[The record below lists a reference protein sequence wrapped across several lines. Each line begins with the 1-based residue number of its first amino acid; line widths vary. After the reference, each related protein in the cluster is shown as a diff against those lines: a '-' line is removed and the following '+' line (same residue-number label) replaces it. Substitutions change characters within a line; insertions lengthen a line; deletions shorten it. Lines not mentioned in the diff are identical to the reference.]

1 MTPSFDFYD
10 KSGYFAE
17 LTRCANNANKGDKLI
32 LMAMSYD
39 ANVPE
44 VADMVEALSRAAAR
58 GANVQLIID
67 AMTFILDD
75 KERVG
80 PLFTRGKIIPK
91 RLTGSF
97 RRTYETL
104 EELRANGGQYFII
117 NHPKHAF
124 MWPYGGRSHIKLAI
138 INDRL
143 FIGGCNFDDTNYLDV
158 MAVWQNQPTVDAI
171 TAILEKITA
180 KGSVREALEDTDQT
194 LVLGELMNIY
204 IDCGVKRQST
214 ILRQAHTIIDEA
226 KESVIITCQYFP
238 GEDTAKRLLAAH
250 KRGVKV
256 KIYYSHP
263 SAHGQAFFVHHLYN
277 LRERLGVPA
286 SFFEDRLAKDI
297 PKLHSK
303 IIITESAAMIGSHNY
318 VVAGVKYGT
327 AEIALHNREPQF
339 IATLQATVE
348 DLVKR

>member
-10 KSGYFAE
+10 KPGYFAE
-17 LTRCANNANKGDKLI
+17 LTRCANTAGKGDKLI

-39 ANVPE
+39 ANIPE
-44 VADMVEALSRAAAR
+44 VATMIKALSQAAKR
-58 GANVQLIID
+58 GAKVQLIID

-75 KERVG
+75 KEWLG
-80 PLFTRGKIIPK
+80 PMFTRGKIVPEK
-91 RLTGSF
+91 LHGSF
-97 RRTYETL
+97 RQTYKTL
-104 EELRANGGQYFII
+104 EQLRANGGQYFII
-117 NHPKHAF
+117 NRPEHAF

-138 INDRL
+138 VNDRF

-158 MAVWQNQPTVDAI
+158 MAVWQNRPTVDAM
-171 TAILEKITA
+171 TVLLEKIIEE
-180 KGSVREALEDTDQT
+180 GSVRDALEDTDQT
-194 LVLGELMNIY
+194 LVLGKMMNIY

-214 ILRQAHTIIDEA
+214 ILRQAHTLIDDA
-226 KESVIITCQYFP
+226 KESIIITCQYFP
-238 GEDTAKRLLAAH
+238 GEDTARHLLAAH
-250 KRGVKV
+250 KRGVNV

-277 LRERLGVPA
+277 LRERLSMPS
-286 SFFEDRLAKDI
+286 SFFEHRLAKDI

-303 IIITESAAMIGSHNY
+303 VIITEAAAMIGSHNY

-327 AEIALHNREPQF
+327 AEIALLNHEPGF
-339 IATLQATVE
+339 IAGLKAHIE